1 MTMYR
6 PRTEKQTTPLDVA
19 YLTIL
24 IGTFAV
30 TGVVMFLL
38 DPDSWFHQHKNA
50 SLCILFV
57 ALGSCGVINLAIAGT
72 YGKIWTRVGPVY
84 KAANP
89 KLFGVNYGMN
99 VIVLIAMVVTVVAL
113 LFFLPP
119 L

>member
-1 MTMYR
+1 MTMVR
-6 PRTEKQTTPLDVA
+6 PRPEKQTTTLDIA

-24 IGTFAV
+24 IGAFAV

-50 SLCILFV
+50 SLCFLLV
-57 ALGSCGVINLAIAGT
+57 ALGACGVINLAIAGT
-72 YGKIWTRVGPVY
+72 YGKIWAKCGVVY

-89 KLFGVNYGMN
+89 KLFGVNYAMN
-99 VIVLIAMVVTVVAL
+99 VTLLIAVVVTIVAL